1 MARYKRKGP
10 KKLAGKLREIRM
22 RLDMTQQEVA
32 DQLGTDASSIS
43 RFERGIR
50 EPSLL
55 ETLAY
60 SRMSGVG
67 MELLVDDKMSLAKK
81 GSRPKA

>member
-10 KKLAGKLREIRM
+10 KKLAGKLREIRLRM
-22 RLDMTQQEVA
+22 EMTQQEVA
-32 DQLGTDASSIS
+32 DRIGTDVSSIS

-55 ETLAY
+55 EILQY
-60 SRMSGVG
+60 SYLSGVAV
-67 MELLVDDKMSLAKK
+67 ELLIDDKRGLA
-81 GSRPKA
+81 PKRR

>member
-10 KKLAGKLREIRM
+10 KKLAGKLREIRLRM
-22 RLDMTQQEVA
+22 DMTQQEVA
-32 DQLGTDASSIS
+32 DALGTDASSVS

-55 ETLAY
+55 EMLEY
-60 SRMSGVG
+60 YKLSGVG
-67 MELLVDDKMSLAKK
+67 IDLLIDDKRDLAKK
-81 GSRPKA
+81 RGRL

>member
-10 KKLAGKLREIRM
+10 KKLAAKLQEIRA
-22 RLDMTQQEVA
+22 RLGMTQQQVA
-32 DQLGTDASSIS
+32 DALGTDASSIS

-55 ETLAY
+55 EILEY
-60 SRMSGVG
+60 SYMSGVG
-67 MELLVDDKMSLAKK
+67 VDVLIDDRKK
-81 GSRPKA
+81 LSKR

>member
-1 MARYKRKGP
+1 MARYKRKSP

-22 RLDMTQQEVA
+22 RLEMTQQEVA
-32 DQLGTDASSIS
+32 DRLGTDASSIS

-55 ETLAY
+55 EILEY
-60 SRMSGVG
+60 SYMSGVAV
-67 MELLVDDKMSLAKK
+67 EVLIDDKRSLAGKR
-81 GSRPKA
+81 S

>member
-10 KKLAGKLREIRM
+10 KKLADKLRQV
-22 RLDMTQQEVA
+22 RLLMHMTQQEVA
-32 DQLGTDASSIS
+32 DRLGTDASSVS

-55 ETLAY
+55 EILEY
-60 SRMSGVG
+60 SYMSGVAV
-67 MELLVDDKMSLAKK
+67 EILIDDKKNVAK
-81 GSRPKA
+81 RLY